1 MEDKPKSGFER
12 YDEIFE
18 NQKQQKIDN
27 VVPKVI
33 SLP

>member
-12 YDEIFE
+12 YDEMFE
-18 NQKQQKIDN
+18 NKKQQNIDN
-27 VVPKVI
+27 VVPKAI